1 MLIRTLVLIV
11 GMALFSLANA
21 HCSRPLRKQMQS
33 WPPYSVVDSAGRA
46 TGLDNDLLVLIAN
59 AAGCKVEFV
68 SSTPGNR
75 TMRMFKSGEIDILT
89 GFSKTPERE
98 LFARYTVPYRDEVI
112 ALFTTSPNVE
122 PGDIQSFSDIT
133 KHGLHLVAPLAGYY
147 GQEFAISEGELQ
159 RKGALTRVEGDE
171 KMVNMLIQGHGELIM
186 GDEMVI
192 PHVAKIMNLQ
202 NFHRMELEA
211 NRDMVYIG
219 LSKASTTEQDQKAL
233 NSAIAKLLANG
244 RIAAVIRH
252 YREADR

>member
-1 MLIRTLVLIV
+1 MLPVLQSIDRPLLACSVQLDIPIAVGEQHAHPRTRFRRTAIAMNSKSDGRYEQNQEVWP
-11 GMALFSLANA
+11 
-21 HCSRPLRKQMQS
+21 HCSEKQLRSVKTCQS
-33 WPPYSVVDSAGRA
+33 PTHDR
-46 TGLDNDLLVLIAN
+46 L
-59 AAGCKVEFV
+59 
-68 SSTPGNR
+68 
-75 TMRMFKSGEIDILT
+75 
-89 GFSKTPERE
+89 
-98 LFARYTVPYRDEVI
+98 PYRDEVI

-202 NFHRMELEA
+202 NFHRVELEA